1 MGKPGE
7 RMAWYLNSPQRDRPR
22 KPQSTAER
30 ARLERW
36 RYPAAARVTHP
47 DHDTVVVPCRSKLSA
62 IMCAAEVWGCNWAKL
77 EGVGVWRAEPRDRVA
92 AMPHII

>member
-77 EGVGVWRAEPRDRVA
+77 EGVGVWRAEPGDRVA

>member
-7 RMAWYLNSPQRDRPR
+7 RMAGYLNSPQRDRPR

-77 EGVGVWRAEPRDRVA
+77 EGVGVWRAEPGDRVA
-92 AMPHII
+92 TMPHII

>member
-47 DHDTVVVPCRSKLSA
+47 DHDTVVVPCRSKLSD

-77 EGVGVWRAEPRDRVA
+77 EGVGVWRAEPGDRVA